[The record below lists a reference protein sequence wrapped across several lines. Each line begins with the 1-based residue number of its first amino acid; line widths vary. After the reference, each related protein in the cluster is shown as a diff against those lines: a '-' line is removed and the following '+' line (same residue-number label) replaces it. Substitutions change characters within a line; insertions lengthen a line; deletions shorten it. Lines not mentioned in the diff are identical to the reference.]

1 MGVGP
6 STEGPFTL
14 WRRVRSTDRYETTPV
29 WTWTTASIGEALGG
43 FKREVFAL
51 ALGRDHGTA
60 KSVYLY
66 RGRWRLAKA
75 LVYPATTTQRRVVAV
90 SWYSHLIRDTYLT
103 VEERLANGTRWPLCG
118 TAFAGTFAREGGE
131 KADTTT
137 NALEYRYMVRDGA
150 TL

>member
-6 STEGPFTL
+6 SVEGPFTV
-14 WRRVRSTDRYETTPV
+14 WRRIRTTDRYEPTPL
-29 WTWTTASIGEALGG
+29 WTWTLPSIGEALGG
-43 FKREVFAL
+43 FKREVYAL
-51 ALGRDHGTA
+51 ALGRDHGTC

-75 LVYPATTTQRRVVAV
+75 LVYPATTTQRRVVVV
-90 SWYSHLIRDTYLT
+90 SWYSRLIRDTYLT

-118 TAFAGTFAREGGE
+118 TAFARTFAREGDPATALV
-131 KADTTT
+131 AD
-137 NALEYRYMVRDGA
+137 ALEYRYMVRDGA